1 MWDASPSAPQYLQ
14 YTAICQ
20 YGIWHCTV
28 PHHTSSHGILYVT
41 YPQQVTRVH
50 TIAHTNRHW
59 CYGYEY
65 TSDTAVQCS
74 TVHATL
80 RLVLR
85 IAT

>member
-20 YGIWHCTV
+20 YGMEHCTV
-28 PHHTSSHGILYVT
+28 SHWTSSPWYTVYH
-41 YPQQVTRVH
+41 YPQQVTQVH
-50 TIAHTNRHW
+50 SIAHTNRSW

-65 TSDTAVQCS
+65 TSDTAVQYS
-74 TVHATL
+74 TVHAAL
-80 RLVLR
+80 RPVLR